1 MHSLKYY
8 LTILCTVSLLS
19 VQAQTDS
26 TKSWGSEAEDSG
38 PYVTKTFKSTR
49 VINFQT
55 VETSGEK
62 VLDFTISHRFGPINS
77 GSYESYGIDGGAS
90 IRLGLDYS
98 PTSRLMFGLGRSSY
112 QKMFDGYAKYRLL
125 RQTKES
131 GMPISLSLFSGV
143 YCIGMK
149 DLAKDNNGYDKYQHF
164 DSRLSFVHQII
175 VARKFGEQF
184 SLEIAPWFV
193 HCNQVDVI
201 TDLNDMYGVSAAMRF
216 KFSKKFGVTGEY
228 SYRINKYSRNDY
240 YNSMGIG
247 LELQTAGHI
256 FQVLLTNSIGL
267 AESQYLPYTN
277 NRWTNAGIRLGFNI
291 GRSFQL

>member
-8 LTILCTVSLLS
+8 LTLLCTLCLLT
-19 VQAQTDS
+19 VQAQDDN
-26 TKSWGSEAEDSG
+26 TKNWGSEAEDTG

-55 VETSGEK
+55 VETSGNRM
-62 VLDFTISHRFGPINS
+62 LDFTISHRFGSINS

-98 PTSRLMFGLGRSSY
+98 PNSRLMFGLGRTSH
-112 QKMFDGYAKYRLL
+112 QKMVDGYVKYSLL
-125 RQTKES
+125 RQKKDES
-131 GMPISLSLFSGV
+131 MPISLSLFSGI
-143 YCIGMK
+143 YRTSFK
-149 DLAKDNNGYDKYQHF
+149 DPQKNNNGFDKYEHF
-164 DSRLSFVHQII
+164 ESRLSFVHQLII
-175 VARKFGEQF
+175 ARKFGEQF

-193 HCNQVDVI
+193 HYNQVDVI
-201 TDLNDMYGVSAAMRF
+201 TDLNDMYGLSTAMRF

-228 SYRINKYSRNDY
+228 AYRINKYSRNNY